1 MEDSDKKTSNKDNK
15 EKSIV
20 RRVSHKGRY
29 LMDYEKKYG
38 DPYDVRDKARQHMLK
53 VSETKR

>member
-1 MEDSDKKTSNKDNK
+1 
-15 EKSIV
+15 
-20 RRVSHKGRY
+20 
-29 LMDYEKKYG
+29 MDYEKKYG